1 MATEESKREESKREE
16 SKREASKRIP
26 SGIEGLDNLISGG
39 LVKDSTTL
47 IAGRTGTGKTIG
59 CMQFLYNGA
68 VMYNEPG
75 VFVSVEETG
84 KELKEDVRTSFGW
97 DISELEKKD
106 KLRIVEIG
114 VEEQSLT
121 DIKHLLYQQINKIK
135 ATRLVLDSIS
145 VFEIF
150 GRDIYKIR
158 HEVLDLL
165 RLLKTEGVTSLVT
178 AQIPET
184 NPEALSTAEMIEFV
198 VDNII
203 KLDYYPILKGHTR
216 AITIRKMRRTS
227 HSTDVHP
234 FKITKD
240 GILIR
245 GNPILLP

>member
-1 MATEESKREESKREE
+1 MALEVSKRM
-16 SKREASKRIP
+16 P
-26 SGIEGLDNLISGG
+26 SGIPGLDELISGG
-39 LVKDSTTL
+39 LVQDSTTL

-68 VMYNEPG
+68 VNYNEPG
-75 VFVSVEETG
+75 VFVSVEETVN
-84 KELKEDVRTSFGW
+84 ELRDDMSYSFGW
-97 DISELEKKD
+97 DLKGLEEKK

-114 VEEQSLT
+114 VEEQNLS
-121 DIKHLLYQQINKIK
+121 DIKHTLYQEINRIGAK
-135 ATRLVLDSIS
+135 RLVLDSIS

-158 HEVLDLL
+158 HEVLELL
-165 RLLKTEGVTSLVT
+165 RLLKTERVTSFVT

-216 AITIRKMRRTS
+216 AITIRKMRRTA
-227 HSTDVHP
+227 HATDVHP
-234 FKITKD
+234 FKITNE
-240 GILIR
+240 GIRIR
-245 GNPILLP
+245 GSPILLP

>member
-1 MATEESKREESKREE
+1 MPVQKQERLK
-16 SKREASKRIP
+16 
-26 SGIEGLDNLISGG
+26 SGILGLDELINGG
-39 LVKDSTTL
+39 FIPNSTTL
-47 IAGRTGTGKTIG
+47 IAGRTGTGKTIA

-68 VMYNEPG
+68 LKYNEPG
-75 VFVSVEETG
+75 VFVTVEESAE
-84 KELKEDVRTSFGW
+84 ELKEDMMASFNW
-97 DISELEKKD
+97 DLTELENKK
-106 KLRIVEIG
+106 LLSIVELG
-114 VEEQSLT
+114 VDEQSLT
-121 DIKHLLYQQINKIK
+121 DIKHALYQQINQIEAK
-135 ATRLVLDSIS
+135 RLALDSIS

-158 HEVLDLL
+158 HEILDLL
-165 RLLKTEGVTSLVT
+165 HLLNTEKVTSFVT

-234 FKITKD
+234 FKFKEN
-240 GILIR
+240 GIEIR